1 MKRILIFLLACLP
14 LVVAAQTQKLL
25 EINQSS
31 FRPVHTDALSGVA
44 IDKIAKDPSQR
55 PCARIKMHINRMTTD
70 EIRGVIVRTIGGNVV
85 LTKQIVAVEG
95 NGLIIEMTAKEQTRF
110 YIHHDKYGDSNEV
123 SLNLEGNKEYRID
136 AQLNTLLHIAI
147 GSNIIGA
154 DVYVDNNYK
163 GKIDSNYTLT
173 IGEVTPGA
181 HKIKI
186 QHGSLIAE
194 KEIDVNSSNIF
205 FRIDLNQE
213 TARPQ
218 YVVFQIEPKEA
229 IVVVDGKKQ
238 IPDAYGIV
246 KFVLNNGSY
255 SYDISAKDHHN
266 ESGTF
271 VVDGKKVEKIVSLR
285 PAYGYAKIPGTE
297 TLRGANIFIDGVL
310 IGQAPVTSGKLSS
323 GVHSV
328 SIVKDMYKSHEGQI
342 TISDNQTT
350 EYAPILVADFA
361 NVSLT
366 AGEGFDIYIN
376 NEYKSK
382 SSWSGVLATGSY
394 IFEARREG
402 YRSTTLTKEIVATS
416 ARQSYALPTPT
427 PILGSIN
434 IDSTPAMA
442 DVYVDGKLA
451 GRTPLMQDIIIGKHE
466 VVLRKGDLV
475 SEKQSVNIVEG
486 QMANLNLTLVK
497 QEPPKPMHQT
507 YIENIKG
514 LNMKMIYVEGGTF
527 QMGSNGGESGERPVH
542 SVTLDSYY
550 IAETEV
556 TNAQWYAVMGT
567 EPSSYSGSNRPVE
580 SVTWYGAQ
588 KFCEKLSELT
598 GKRYVLPTEA
608 QWEYAARGGNKSKGY
623 TYSGSNDVD
632 AVAKYGSSS
641 GGHNNVK
648 SKQPNELGIYDM
660 SGNVWEW
667 CSDWRGDYSSSS
679 QTNPK
684 GPSSGS
690 YRVLRGGSW
699 GDYGDGC
706 RVADRYHYDP
716 SDRSHY
722 FGFRIVCIPSQGDN
736 ETASNAA
743 MISYASSKKDN
754 KLAHRDKNN
763 LGVFAEMGYCGLYSS
778 YGFGIGTG
786 LLWRI
791 GHFDSLF
798 VPTLGVRY
806 FHGPPYWHSLTVPIV
821 LNLNMT
827 RYSRAAFYIGV
838 GTELGMYHTRW
849 SYNWSDGY
857 FGFRIPMVL
866 SIGLGTRHND
876 FNLYSNLLW
885 GNSIGFRYTYLF

>member
-70 EIRGVIVRTIGGNVV
+70 EIRGVVVRTIGGNVV

-123 SLNLEGNKEYRID
+123 SLNLEGDKEYRID

-255 SYDISAKDHHN
+255 TYDISAKDHYN

-328 SIVKDMYKSHEGQI
+328 SIVKEMYKSHEGQI

-442 DVYVDGKLA
+442 DVYVDGKLM
-451 GRTPLMQDIIIGKHE
+451 GHTPMILNVIIGKHT
-466 VVLRKGDLV
+466 VTIRKDGFAEY
-475 SEKQSVNIVEG
+475 SQSI
-486 QMANLNLTLVK
+486 T
-497 QEPPKPMHQT
+497 
-507 YIENIKG
+507 IE
-514 LNMKMIYVEGGTF
+514 
-527 QMGSNGGESGERPVH
+527 
-542 SVTLDSYY
+542 
-550 IAETEV
+550 
-556 TNAQWYAVMGT
+556 
-567 EPSSYSGSNRPVE
+567 E
-580 SVTWYGAQ
+580 SVTSDVNCILAEFSSSIFQ
-588 KFCEKLSELT
+588 K
-598 GKRYVLPTEA
+598 
-608 QWEYAARGGNKSKGY
+608 KSKKVKVPKPRPEVKKGFESMVDMSYLFASSHSNAYSNIGLNYIAGY
-623 TYSGSNDVD
+623 RFNNFLYLGAGAGAYINFHGNPYQFESNYGYSSFLNPGKFSVPAYLYFRANFSNTFCSPFFALSLGGSYSPNQTLQL
-632 AVAKYGSSS
+632 
-641 GGHNNVK
+641 NMFNVK
-648 SKQPNELGIYDM
+648 YKTISHFANPQLGINFRAKKKKM
-660 SGNVWEW
+660 SVYFAVGFQCFTAPYCTKWTPYNA
-667 CSDWRGDYSSSS
+667 
-679 QTNPK
+679 TIK
-684 GPSSGS
+684 
-690 YRVLRGGSW
+690 
-699 GDYGDGC
+699 
-706 RVADRYHYDP
+706 
-716 SDRSHY
+716 RSVTCGTDAH
-722 FGFRIVCIPSQGDN
+722 FGF
-736 ETASNAA
+736 T
-743 MISYASSKKDN
+743 
-754 KLAHRDKNN
+754 
-763 LGVFAEMGYCGLYSS
+763 F
-778 YGFGIGTG
+778 
-786 LLWRI
+786 
-791 GHFDSLF
+791 
-798 VPTLGVRY
+798 
-806 FHGPPYWHSLTVPIV
+806 
-821 LNLNMT
+821 
-827 RYSRAAFYIGV
+827 
-838 GTELGMYHTRW
+838 
-849 SYNWSDGY
+849 
-857 FGFRIPMVL
+857 
-866 SIGLGTRHND
+866 
-876 FNLYSNLLW
+876 
-885 GNSIGFRYTYLF
+885 